1 MTQLNLCLSI
11 CEKLDVTNL
20 DQISIAQISESS
32 KKRSKFRKKSELQC
46 YSQFFISSVY
56 DIIVLSRNESEKQQ
70 MSVNVLENE
79 YAVDGGKRVN
89 LVEYSG
95 PTRTIEVEV
104 TEVLK
109 RVIEVQIPDK
119 DSDDLALEVVSDLYD
134 RQDFYLDGDD
144 LDGSAKIELV

>member
-1 MTQLNLCLSI
+1 
-11 CEKLDVTNL
+11 
-20 DQISIAQISESS
+20 
-32 KKRSKFRKKSELQC
+32 
-46 YSQFFISSVY
+46 
-56 DIIVLSRNESEKQQ
+56 

-89 LVEYSG
+89 LAEYSG

-144 LDGSAKIELV
+144 LDGSATIELV